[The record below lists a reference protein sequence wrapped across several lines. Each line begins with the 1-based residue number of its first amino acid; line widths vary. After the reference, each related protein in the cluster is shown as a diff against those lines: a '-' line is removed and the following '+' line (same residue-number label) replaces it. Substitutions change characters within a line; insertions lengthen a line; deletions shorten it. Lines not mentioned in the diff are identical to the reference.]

1 MAGGSFRGP
10 AADIFPE
17 GSYTTALKCGVAAD
31 AQCQDWTT
39 APTSGYVGGDMFLEP
54 ELSYMLRV
62 VGDDGQIHYGTIR
75 VALLG
80 TDQTGAE
87 IMIFDWAY
95 QLQAGNPQLVGR

>member
-1 MAGGSFRGP
+1 
-10 AADIFPE
+10 
-17 GSYTTALKCGVAAD
+17 
-31 AQCQDWTT
+31 
-39 APTSGYVGGDMFLEP
+39 MFLEP
-54 ELSYMLRV
+54 ELTYMLRV
-62 VGDDGQIHYGTIR
+62 VGDDGQLHYGAIR